1 VPLRFPGSH
10 KTYGGAFAQTTDAGW
25 MARASAWAALD
36 PAARN
41 QAFNLVGEP
50 FRWERIWKAVA
61 QNFGM
66 EVGPPQPFS
75 LARQMPSQAAAWQRL
90 AARHGLQAQPYD
102 KLVAWP
108 FGDFIFNTEFD
119 MISDM
124 GKIRRA
130 GFTEA
135 VQTEATVAAA
145 LDSLR
150 AQAYL
155 P

>member
-1 VPLRFPGSH
+1 
-10 KTYGGAFAQTTDAGW
+10 
-25 MARASAWAALD
+25 
-36 PAARN
+36 
-41 QAFNLVGEP
+41 
-50 FRWERIWKAVA
+50 VA
-61 QNFGM
+61 DSFGM
-66 EVGPPQPFS
+66 PVADPQPFS
-75 LARQMPSQAAAWQRL
+75 LAAQMPHQAEAWRRL
-90 AARHGLQAQPYD
+90 AARHGLQDIAYE

-135 VQTEATVAAA
+135 VHTEATVTEA
-145 LDSLR
+145 LERLR
-150 AQAYL
+150 ARKVL